1 MQIIPLYR
9 YNRPDGGV
17 TVSPVKPERECTELF
32 RLVADDG
39 MVLIDGLTITTCT
52 DTSESEKWQ
61 EVSEVTEETV
71 LDEVKQKAFAYDII
85 TGVAE

>member
-1 MQIIPLYR
+1 MQIISLYR

-17 TVSPVKPERECTELF
+17 TISPAKPNCEYTELF
-32 RLVADDG
+32 RLVANDG
-39 MVLIDGLTITTCT
+39 KVLTDGLTITTCT
-52 DTSESEKWQ
+52 DTSEPEKWQ

-71 LDEVKQKAFAYDII
+71 LDEVKQKALAYDII

>member
-1 MQIIPLYR
+1 MQIISLYR

-17 TVSPVKPERECTELF
+17 TTSPVKPNCEYTELF

-39 MVLIDGLTITTCT
+39 MALTDGANTVSCV
-52 DTSESEKWQ
+52 DTSEPEKWQ

-71 LDEVKQKAFAYDII
+71 LDEVKQKALAYDII
-85 TGVAE
+85 MGGG